1 MKPGEVKVSKIG
13 IKIFNVILS
22 AGLLLCI
29 TGCQSEKQDTPV
41 VESTSQIEE
50 STESES
56 VEAEPVEVEPVEF
69 ESETESPETESEEAS
84 TVESAAEETEDIIKN
99 DFFSV
104 RLDSMTEEEDN
115 VTITFIF
122 TNVSDI
128 SYYKGDE
135 EFHPG
140 DSWEKVIRFTR
151 DKWESYDDVYIH
163 YKLCDASIY
172 DPEAKV
178 LFAGGAKYEMDEELN
193 ISNLEIFEDVPVQ
206 TEE

>member
-1 MKPGEVKVSKIG
+1 MSKIG

-22 AGLLLCI
+22 ACLLLCI

-41 VESTSQIEE
+41 VESTSQIE
-50 STESES
+50 
-56 VEAEPVEVEPVEF
+56 
-69 ESETESPETESEEAS
+69 AS

-104 RLDSMTEEEDN
+104 HLDSMTEEEDN

>member
-1 MKPGEVKVSKIG
+1 MSKIG

-41 VESTSQIEE
+41 VESTSQI
-50 STESES
+50 
-56 VEAEPVEVEPVEF
+56 
-69 ESETESPETESEEAS
+69 EAS

-135 EFHPG
+135 EFYPG
-140 DSWEKVIRFTR
+140 DSWEKVIRLTR

>member
-13 IKIFNVILS
+13 FKLFNIVFS
-22 AGLLLCI
+22 AGLFLCI
-29 TGCQSEKQDTPV
+29 TGCGSEKQDSPV
-41 VESTSQIEE
+41 VESTSQIEATIE
-50 STESES
+50 TKS
-56 VEAEPVEVEPVEF
+56 VEAEA
-69 ESETESPETESEEAS
+69 PETESEEVLI
-84 TVESAAEETEDIIKN
+84 VESAAEETEDIIKN

-151 DKWESYDDVYIH
+151 NKWESYDDVYIH

>member
-50 STESES
+50 TTESEL
-56 VEAEPVEVEPVEF
+56 VEAEPVEF
-69 ESETESPETESEEAS
+69 ESETELSETETEEAS
-84 TVESAAEETEDIIKN
+84 TAESAAEETEDIIKN

-172 DPEAKV
+172 DPEANV
-178 LFAGGAKYEMDEELN
+178 LFAGGAKYEMDEDLN

-206 TEE
+206 MQE

>member
-1 MKPGEVKVSKIG
+1 MRPGEVKVSKIG

-41 VESTSQIEE
+41 VESTLQI
-50 STESES
+50 
-56 VEAEPVEVEPVEF
+56 
-69 ESETESPETESEEAS
+69 EAS
-84 TVESAAEETEDIIKN
+84 TVENAAEETEDIIKN

>member
-22 AGLLLCI
+22 ACLLLCI

-41 VESTSQIEE
+41 VESTSQI
-50 STESES
+50 
-56 VEAEPVEVEPVEF
+56 
-69 ESETESPETESEEAS
+69 EAS

>member
-50 STESES
+50 
-56 VEAEPVEVEPVEF
+56 
-69 ESETESPETESEEAS
+69 S

>member
-29 TGCQSEKQDTPV
+29 MGCQSEKQDTPV
-41 VESTSQIEE
+41 VESTSQI
-50 STESES
+50 
-56 VEAEPVEVEPVEF
+56 
-69 ESETESPETESEEAS
+69 EAS

-135 EFHPG
+135 EFYPG